1 MVMEEDLTLESKH
14 AMQCTDDMLGG
25 PQVAEFIYKNCVFIF
40 MCLNFSHLQSTLQ
53 LMEYTY

>member
-25 PQVAEFIYKNCVFIF
+25 PQVAEFIYKKLYIY
-40 MCLNFSHLQSTLQ
+40 SDIRHLQCTLI
-53 LMEYTY
+53 